1 MEYKVKKKS
10 DTQAVVTFT
19 ATAADIEGAY
29 EKAYVKAASKV
40 KLPGFRPG
48 KAPIDLVKKHL
59 GDSVIEDA
67 ANILV
72 IDAYNDTVEKLDPSP
87 VSRPSF
93 KLEKF
98 EPGKGAEFEAEYE
111 FLPEIKL
118 AKYKKL
124 KVEQE
129 QPEFEEAL
137 YEPVLTK
144 IQEQNVIMVPREGQ
158 PVSEGDVVT
167 LNLQI
172 VQGKKELYKNSE
184 LEFDT
189 AKDEIFPG
197 LKEAVSGKKV
207 GDAHSYE
214 VDVEKNF
221 PDRRYAGKK
230 VTVSF
235 DTVDVRAREL
245 PAINDELAAQ
255 AGEFSTLAD
264 LKADIKSK
272 ILKVAEEHL
281 KGRAMDSL
289 IKQIIEKNPFAV
301 PTALVETEVERILA
315 NLSRRLGIEEGK
327 RISIEGL
334 AQLTGRT
341 GEEVK
346 SEYEAMALEN
356 IKSRMVIDETARLE
370 SIEVTDADLEKEI
383 RERLVSAGYED
394 GPMLD
399 RMVQDENLR
408 SGLRDEMKVKKT
420 LDWLYENAEV
430 KKGDKVSIKKL
441 IEEGKIRI

>member
-1 MEYKVKKKS
+1 
-10 DTQAVVTFT
+10 
-19 ATAADIEGAY
+19 
-29 EKAYVKAASKV
+29 
-40 KLPGFRPG
+40 
-48 KAPIDLVKKHL
+48 
-59 GDSVIEDA
+59 
-67 ANILV
+67 
-72 IDAYNDTVEKLDPSP
+72 
-87 VSRPSF
+87 
-93 KLEKF
+93 
-98 EPGKGAEFEAEYE
+98 
-111 FLPEIKL
+111 
-118 AKYKKL
+118 
-124 KVEQE
+124 
-129 QPEFEEAL
+129 
-137 YEPVLTK
+137 
-144 IQEQNVIMVPREGQ
+144 
-158 PVSEGDVVT
+158 
-167 LNLQI
+167 
-172 VQGKKELYKNSE
+172 
-184 LEFDT
+184 
-189 AKDEIFPG
+189 
-197 LKEAVSGKKV
+197 
-207 GDAHSYE
+207 
-214 VDVEKNF
+214 
-221 PDRRYAGKK
+221 
-230 VTVSF
+230 
-235 DTVDVRAREL
+235 
-245 PAINDELAAQ
+245 
-255 AGEFSTLAD
+255 
-264 LKADIKSK
+264 
-272 ILKVAEEHL
+272 
-281 KGRAMDSL
+281 MDSL
-289 IKQIIEKNPFAV
+289 IKQVIEKNPFAV